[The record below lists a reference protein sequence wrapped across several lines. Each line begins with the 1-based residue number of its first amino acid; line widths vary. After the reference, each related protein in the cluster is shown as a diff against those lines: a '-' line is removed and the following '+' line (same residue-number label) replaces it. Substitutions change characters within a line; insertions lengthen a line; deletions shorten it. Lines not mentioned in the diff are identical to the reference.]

1 MVCLSSII
9 FHDLLAATTN
19 GCKLNEMGTSS
30 TKWVQGDGNGCKGC
44 IIMCIHSI
52 LMHGLYTLK
61 KLLRGC
67 LTANRAAYYRNRRD
81 VLLGGWRCFGVS
93 PFLLDR
99 QYFL

>member
-1 MVCLSSII
+1 MHERSACV
-9 FHDLLAATTN
+9 AN
-19 GCKLNEMGTSS
+19 GCKLTQMGASS
-30 TKWVQGDGNGCKGC
+30 SKWVQGDGNGCKAC

-52 LMHGLYTLK
+52 LMHAMYTAK

-93 PFLLDR
+93 PLLLDR